1 MLVFISRM
9 ASSEICEK
17 LLQYMD
23 NALLHST
30 ADCSMVLLWEL
41 SGRLRS
47 EPGESIIFW
56 HFMFFLQN
64 IPKNWVLLR
73 RTEPEIHFGDYYFY
87 IIDVICI
94 FVISLNPDLTT
105 PLGLILKRFLFA
117 FLKFFNQVTLVN
129 LNKIYKKKT
138 LKFTDDNEIDFW
150 RVSSESVFFRHGE
163 LHEIILDL
171 SL

>member
-1 MLVFISRM
+1 MWKAVTIYGQCAIAFNSRLLNGFIMRIIWTT
-9 ASSEICEK
+9 SEWTWWK
-17 LLQYMD
+17 YNFL
-23 NALLHST
+23 ALH
-30 ADCSMVLLWEL
+30 V
-41 SGRLRS
+41 
-47 EPGESIIFW
+47 
-56 HFMFFLQN
+56 FLQN
-64 IPKNWVLLR
+64 VPKNWVLLR

-117 FLKFFNQVTLVN
+117 FLKFFNQVILVN

-150 RVSSESVFFRHGE
+150 RVSSESVFFRHEE